1 MRIVASFPITLFSF
15 CLLNGFLTAETWA
28 NDKIAIDGTAHM
40 SEISV
45 ALEKAFQNQNPNLTF
60 VSNYSG
66 SGGGFKK
73 FQRQEIDIN
82 RAARKINK
90 REAESLATL
99 NISFLELPIA
109 RSQDQTETL
118 YFYVL
123 SDSFNVD
130 HVREFLKFVYSQE
143 GQKLVARHGQT
154 LSQKEITQ
162 QRNTLA
168 QLLKSDKIE

>member
-40 SEISV
+40 SDLSV
-45 ALEKAFQNQNPNLTF
+45 ALEKAFQNQHPNLTF

-66 SGGGFKK
+66 SGGGFKH

-90 REAESLATL
+90 REAEILATL
-99 NISFLELPIA
+99 NIAFLGLPIA

-118 YFYVL
+118 YFYVRQ
-123 SDSFNVD
+123 DSLQKEAI
-130 HVREFLKFVYSQE
+130 RELLTFVVSEKAQT
-143 GQKLVARHGQT
+143 LITTHGQ
-154 LSQKEITQ
+154 LLPSKELEKSRLLLQ
-162 QRNTLA
+162 QR
-168 QLLKSDKIE
+168 LKAFESN